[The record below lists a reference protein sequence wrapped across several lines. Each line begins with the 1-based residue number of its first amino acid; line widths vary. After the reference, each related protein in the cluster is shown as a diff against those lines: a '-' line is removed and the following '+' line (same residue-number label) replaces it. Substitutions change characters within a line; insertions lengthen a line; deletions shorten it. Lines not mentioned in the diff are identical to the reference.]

1 MSSFHYEGKQI
12 YYEEIGNGKPLLLL
26 HGNTA
31 CGKMFAPILPML
43 SEKHHVIVPDFLG
56 CGQSERCEKWSS
68 DLWYEW
74 SRQATA
80 LCKYKGFE
88 KVDVIGSSGG
98 AIAAINMAL
107 ENPDMV
113 NTLVADSFEGLSANS
128 DITEQIR
135 IGREYAKQNEDFRRM
150 LKLMHG
156 DDWESVVDADTE
168 AIIAHAKNIGAFF
181 HKPIDELK
189 VSLLLTGSAKDE
201 MFPAGHYHKLFESIC
216 SRTCMAKSHIF
227 EQGGHPAM
235 MSNMKE
241 FISLCEEFFA

>member
-1 MSSFHYEGKQI
+1 MSSFHYEGKKI
-12 YYEEIGNGKPLLLL
+12 YYEEIGNGKPLFLL

-113 NTLVADSFEGLSANS
+113 NTIVADSFEGLSANS

-168 AIIAHAKNIGAFF
+168 AIIAHAENIGAFF

-189 VSLLLTGSAKDE
+189 VSMLLTGSAKDE

-216 SRTCMAKSHIF
+216 RRTCMAKSHIF
-227 EQGGHPAM
+227 EQGGHPEM

>member
-1 MSSFHYEGKQI
+1 MVKT
-12 YYEEIGNGKPLLLL
+12 GNCP
-26 HGNTA
+26 
-31 CGKMFAPILPML
+31 C
-43 SEKHHVIVPDFLG
+43 KH
-56 CGQSERCEKWSS
+56 
-68 DLWYEW
+68 
-74 SRQATA
+74 
-80 LCKYKGFE
+80 KGFE
-88 KVDVIGSSGG
+88 KVNVIGSSGG

-107 ENPDMV
+107 EKPEMV
-113 NTLVADSFEGLSANS
+113 NAVVADSFEGLSANP

-135 IGREYAKQNEDFRRM
+135 IGREYAKQNEEFRRT

-168 AIIAHAKNIGAFF
+168 AIIAHAKNIGSFS

-189 VSLLLTGSAKDE
+189 VRLLLTGSSKDE
-201 MFPAGHYHKLFESIC
+201 MFPTGHYNKLFESI
-216 SRTCMAKSHIF
+216 SNRTCMAKSHIF

>member
-1 MSSFHYEGKQI
+1 MSTFHDEEKKI
-12 YYEEIGNGKPLLLL
+12 YYEKIGNGKPLLLF

-31 CGKMFAPILPML
+31 CGKMFAPILPMF

-56 CGQSERCEKWSS
+56 CGQSERCEKWPS

-113 NTLVADSFEGLSANS
+113 NTIVADSFEGLSANS

-135 IGREYAKQNEDFRRM
+135 IGREYAKQNKDFRTM

-156 DDWESVVDADTE
+156 DDWESVVDAHTE
-168 AIIAHAKNIGAFF
+168 AIIAHAENIGAFF